1 MSMQKGLLKTFTA
14 AGVVAL
20 HLGAGTALSQ
30 EIQLPVPQPLAP
42 DLNYTQP
49 NTSPPP
55 VIHLTPEGFRRKAL
69 AVGTALMIIHNSN
82 DTLEREAQNTEMD
95 TNLRELQDALK
106 YYASQRQNYYFAA
119 LDPEGE
125 AVLQTNGI
133 LDQATA
139 EMFLDMASLE
149 GLKEIFLDGP
159 LIQDPAKATPFRF
172 LRNRLKELA
181 PEAFVRGLSAITLR
195 SESQTQALQTDA
207 FLHCS
212 KGDRRLFSPNL
223 VASEKEKIANNPAYI
238 SRLIEYGCAY
248 YLEGLNKVIS
258 RTLQENFLS
267 AHEDRRD
274 SLKKDERG
282 WCEIFVP
289 DKTSLGHKCETF
301 NL

>member
-1 MSMQKGLLKTFTA
+1 MARAGLLDVPCDESRQA
-14 AGVVAL
+14 
-20 HLGAGTALSQ
+20 GAGRALRLDL
-30 EIQLPVPQPLAP
+30 EPQLRRPSGLQGPHASRLA
-42 DLNYTQP
+42 
-49 NTSPPP
+49 
-55 VIHLTPEGFRRKAL
+55 G
-69 AVGTALMIIHNSN
+69 
-82 DTLEREAQNTEMD
+82 
-95 TNLRELQDALK
+95 
-106 YYASQRQNYYFAA
+106 
-119 LDPEGE
+119 
-125 AVLQTNGI
+125 
-133 LDQATA
+133 
-139 EMFLDMASLE
+139 
-149 GLKEIFLDGP
+149 DG
-159 LIQDPAKATPFRF
+159 RS
-172 LRNRLKELA
+172 RGELA